1 MSTKTTAGN
10 KPLPEFISRAAAAR
24 TLRVTPFTL
33 DRLIRSQQLSTW
45 RVPGHSRALINRAA
59 VMKLATAAAAGS
71 VVGE

>member
-1 MSTKTTAGN
+1 MPTKSTVGN
-10 KPLPEFISRAAAAR
+10 KPLPEFVSRAQAAR
-24 TLRVTPFTL
+24 MLKMTPFSI
-33 DRLIRSQQLSTW
+33 DRLVRSQQLSTW